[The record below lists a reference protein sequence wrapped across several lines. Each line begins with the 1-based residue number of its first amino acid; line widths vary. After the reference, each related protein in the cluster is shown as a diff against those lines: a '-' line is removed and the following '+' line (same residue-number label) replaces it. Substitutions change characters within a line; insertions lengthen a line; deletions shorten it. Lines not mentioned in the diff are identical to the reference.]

1 MVKPQNPADSALP
14 ATLSNFCPRRCLPAP
29 LRDISKNCQGT
40 IFALENKIF
49 RRKIPALTQARR
61 FCGFFKS
68 SKPAVFSRLEN
79 LKVFKLPPGTVK
91 GERASALSCSPG
103 LFGQFETAKPANAK
117 IARIKRKSEAIFASC
132 VSDTCSQRLLV
143 SCKRPCLQVRVL
155 GLQAFSSLLQPVDFV
170 NMLRRQP
177 FEAAVRGLTK
187 PANAKIARIRRKTG
201 DNFCF
206 LRQQTC
212 SSRSLISCKFPCL
225 QVCVRG
231 LQPFSSPLQP
241 VDFVNM
247 LRRQPFEA
255 AVKAHKDKNHFRR
268 QRGSDF
274 CLPRQPLAIA
284 CA

>member
-1 MVKPQNPADSALP
+1 MRLLAGRLIESPEPPRRLGRRGAFPPPSLSKPSKKEGCAEFLWSQMQHYWGYGLENDASHGNRSTISQRTEALPSGALLKKAGSSNFQFEAWVSPLVKPQNPADSALP

-117 IARIKRKSEAIFASC
+117 IARIKRWT
-132 VSDTCSQRLLV
+132 VPCSTDREI
-143 SCKRPCLQVRVL
+143 K
-155 GLQAFSSLLQPVDFV
+155 GLS
-170 NMLRRQP
+170 
-177 FEAAVRGLTK
+177 
-187 PANAKIARIRRKTG
+187 
-201 DNFCF
+201 
-206 LRQQTC
+206 
-212 SSRSLISCKFPCL
+212 
-225 QVCVRG
+225 
-231 LQPFSSPLQP
+231 
-241 VDFVNM
+241 
-247 LRRQPFEA
+247 
-255 AVKAHKDKNHFRR
+255 
-268 QRGSDF
+268 
-274 CLPRQPLAIA
+274 
-284 CA
+284 